1 MRMDKILKGVKM
13 KLKSKKQGKVRKNIT
28 LSKEAEEKLKEIAK
42 IENKSQ
48 SELIEELI
56 ENVYKEIEKK
66 KKLEALKRIVENR
79 KYFKGIDP
87 TLTIQ
92 KIKEQMGSEL

>member
-1 MRMDKILKGVKM
+1 MKVKNR
-13 KLKSKKQGKVRKNIT
+13 KVRKNIT
-28 LSKEAEEKLKEIAK
+28 LSRETEEKLKELAK
-42 IENKSQ
+42 MENKSQ

-56 ENVYKEIEKK
+56 NEAYKEIEKK
-66 KKLEALKRIVENR
+66 KKLEALNRIKERR

-87 TLTIQ
+87 NITIQ

>member
-1 MRMDKILKGVKM
+1 M
-13 KLKSKKQGKVRKNIT
+13 KLKNKKSYKVRKNIT
-28 LSKEAEEKLKEIAK
+28 LSKEAEEKLKELAK
-42 IENKSQ
+42 LENKSQ
-48 SELIEELI
+48 SQIVEELI

-87 TLTIQ
+87 NLTIQ

>member
-1 MRMDKILKGVKM
+1 M
-13 KLKSKKQGKVRKNIT
+13 KLKSKKVRKNIT
-28 LSKEAEEKLKEIAK
+28 ISKEAERKLKELAK

-48 SELIEELI
+48 SQLIEELI
-56 ENVYKEIEKK
+56 EEVYKEIEKK
-66 KKLEALKRIVENR
+66 KKLEALERIVENR

-87 TLTIQ
+87 NITIQ

>member
-1 MRMDKILKGVKM
+1 MNVK
-13 KLKSKKQGKVRKNIT
+13 SRKVRKNIT
-28 LSKEAEEKLKEIAK
+28 LSKEAEEKLKELAK

-56 ENVYKEIEKK
+56 ENVYKKIEKK
-66 KKLEALKRIVENR
+66 KKLEALKRIIENR
-79 KYFKGIDP
+79 KYFEGIDP
-87 TLTIQ
+87 NITIQ

>member
-1 MRMDKILKGVKM
+1 M
-13 KLKSKKQGKVRKNIT
+13 KLKSKKVRKNIT
-28 LSKEAEEKLKEIAK
+28 ISKEAERKLKELAK

-48 SELIEELI
+48 SQLIEKLIEE
-56 ENVYKEIEKK
+56 VYKEIEKK

-87 TLTIQ
+87 NITIQ

>member
-1 MRMDKILKGVKM
+1 M
-13 KLKSKKQGKVRKNIT
+13 KLKNQKTNKVRKNIT
-28 LSKEAEEKLKEIAK
+28 LSKEAEEKLKELAR

-48 SELIEELI
+48 SELIEKLI

-79 KYFKGIDP
+79 KYFKEIDP
-87 TLTIQ
+87 NLTIQ
-92 KIKEQMGSEL
+92 KIKEQMESEL

>member
-1 MRMDKILKGVKM
+1 MNLKNK
-13 KLKSKKQGKVRKNIT
+13 KSYKVRKNIT
-28 LSKEAEEKLKEIAK
+28 LSKEAEEKLKELAK
-42 IENKSQ
+42 LENKSQ
-48 SELIEELI
+48 SEIIEELI
-56 ENVYKEIEKK
+56 NEVYKEIEKK

-87 TLTIQ
+87 NITIQ

>member
-1 MRMDKILKGVKM
+1 M
-13 KLKSKKQGKVRKNIT
+13 KLKNKKQGKVRKNIT
-28 LSKEAEEKLKEIAK
+28 LSKEAEEKLKELAK

-56 ENVYKEIEKK
+56 NEVYKEIEKK

-87 TLTIQ
+87 NLTIK

>member
-1 MRMDKILKGVKM
+1 MKVK
-13 KLKSKKQGKVRKNIT
+13 SRKVRKNIT
-28 LSKEAEEKLKEIAK
+28 LSKETEEKLKELAK
-42 IENKSQ
+42 RENKSQ

-56 ENVYKEIEKK
+56 NEVYKEVEKK
-66 KKLEALKRIVENR
+66 KKLEALNRIKERR

-87 TLTIQ
+87 NLTIQ